1 MSRAGAHRP
10 GRGIRVRRELAGYT
24 ASRFWYSGNWCY
36 GVKYYFISRRLCM
49 RSSPMIRRPYYNSRA
64 PVTRERVLAFLAERR
79 LAQARTLCARLC
91 AARKKNP
98 PAWTLLGRIDA
109 QLGRWPAAEQ
119 SLRRAVELEPGNA
132 DAWHGLGRAVH
143 HQGRYAEAEDA
154 YRQALRLGLSD
165 ANNVLVDLGAV
176 CYGQRKLMDAEDC
189 FRRAAELR
197 PQDSET
203 HFRLAEICEQTHR
216 PTEARHAA
224 EAACRL
230 NAGHH
235 RARLLLARLHRH
247 AGALANARSLAED
260 VLKTAE
266 RPLAS
271 LATIELG
278 HILDSA
284 GEYRRAFVHLA
295 RGQREFSETFGA
307 GIDRQSYPREIA
319 RNRAWFTAQRVVGWE
334 RDPAPDDRP
343 DPVFLVGFPRSGT
356 TLTERI
362 LSSHS
367 AVTCLDERPL
377 LDMLITEL
385 PGGPDHDTAYP
396 DCLTDLSTAQIQA
409 LRTRYH
415 ELSAAARGAADG
427 GLLVDKFPLNLVHL
441 GLVARLFPNARVLM
455 ALRDPR
461 DVCLSC
467 FMQVFQ
473 PNKAMIHFTALEDT
487 ARLYKTVMGLW
498 LHYRSVLRLQV
509 YESRYEELVTDPEPH
524 VRALIDFLGMEWEED
539 VLYFYRPDKHRF
551 ASTPSN
557 LAVTQPIHRRAVGR
571 WRHYEPEFREASEI
585 LAPLITEFGYERD

>member
-1 MSRAGAHRP
+1 M
-10 GRGIRVRRELAGYT
+10 VRR
-24 ASRFWYSGNWCY
+24 
-36 GVKYYFISRRLCM
+36 
-49 RSSPMIRRPYYNSRA
+49 PHYNSGA
-64 PVTRERVLAFLAERR
+64 PVTREQVLAFLAERR
-79 LAQARTLCARLC
+79 PAQARTLCARLC
-91 AARKKNP
+91 AARKKDP
-98 PAWTLLGRIDA
+98 SAWTLLGGIDA
-109 QLGRWPAAEQ
+109 QLGRWSAAEQ
-119 SLRRAVELEPGNA
+119 SLRRAVELEPANA

-143 HQGRYAEAEDA
+143 YQGRYAEAEDA
-154 YRQALRLGLSD
+154 YRQALRLGLGD
-165 ANNVLVDLGAV
+165 ANNVLIDLGAV
-176 CYGQRKLMDAEDC
+176 CYGQRKLTDAEGW

-197 PQDSET
+197 PQDSEI

-216 PTEARHAA
+216 LAEAQHAA

-230 NAGHH
+230 DAGNH

-247 AGALANARSLAED
+247 AGALANARSLTEG

-278 HILDSA
+278 HIFDCA
-284 GEYRRAFVHLA
+284 GEHRRAFAHLT

-319 RNRAWFTAQRVVGWE
+319 RNRAWFTAQRVAGWE
-334 RDPAPDDRP
+334 RDPAPDNRL

-367 AVTCLDERPL
+367 AVACLDEQPL
-377 LDMLITEL
+377 LDRLITEL
-385 PGGPDHDTAYP
+385 PGGPNHDTAYP
-396 DCLTDLSTAQIQA
+396 NCLTDLSTAQIQA
-409 LRTRYH
+409 LRARYH
-415 ELSAAARGAADG
+415 ELAAAARRGAADG
-427 GLLVDKFPLNLVHL
+427 KLLVDKFPLNLVHL

-473 PNKAMIHFTALEDT
+473 PNKAMIHFTTLENT
-487 ARLYKTVMGLW
+487 ARLYKAVMGLW
-498 LHYRSVLRLQV
+498 LHYRSVLQLQV
-509 YESRYEELVTDPEPH
+509 HESRYEELVTDPEPH
-524 VRALIDFLGMEWEED
+524 ARALIGFLGMEWEED
-539 VLYFYRPDKHRF
+539 MLHFHRPDKRRF

-571 WRHYEPEFREASEI
+571 WRHYKPEFQEASEI
-585 LAPLITEFGYERD
+585 LAPFITEFGYERD

>member
-1 MSRAGAHRP
+1 MSSLTSWPLSPVSVSSAIDLSCPTWASKMAGEGGMRMRRIFHRPQVGWAAGKTVVCPRFPTRSYRRAGPLGRTSP
-10 GRGIRVRRELAGYT
+10 GRARIALIAGSVSGESSRGTRHRAFGILET
-24 ASRFWYSGNWCY
+24 
-36 GVKYYFISRRLCM
+36 GVTVEVPFHQPPTLHTI
-49 RSSPMIRRPYYNSRA
+49 SPMIRRPYYNSRA

-98 PAWTLLGRIDA
+98 PAWILLGRIDA
-109 QLGRWPAAEQ
+109 QLGRWPAVEQ

-132 DAWHGLGRAVH
+132 DAWHGLGRAIH

-165 ANNVLVDLGAV
+165 ANNILVDLGAV
-176 CYGQRKLMDAEDC
+176 CYCQRKLTDAEDC

-197 PQDSET
+197 PQDSEA

-216 PTEARHAA
+216 PAEARHAA

-467 FMQVFQ
+467 FMQ
-473 PNKAMIHFTALEDT
+473 
-487 ARLYKTVMGLW
+487 
-498 LHYRSVLRLQV
+498 
-509 YESRYEELVTDPEPH
+509 
-524 VRALIDFLGMEWEED
+524 
-539 VLYFYRPDKHRF
+539 
-551 ASTPSN
+551 
-557 LAVTQPIHRRAVGR
+557 
-571 WRHYEPEFREASEI
+571 
-585 LAPLITEFGYERD
+585 